1 MTPTTGNV
9 DPYTLRITV
18 QPKDEYEQDENGNI
32 KQDENGNPVVTIAR
46 GAVLSVEKSVDNGA
60 TYFTLEPDD
69 GSWYLDTTQTTDED
83 GNPTTEEHPTKLTG
97 AILQEGNLRRYY
109 TMKVRP
115 MLQYVAE
122 TKTYRLIL
130 PDLAKVVYADPND
143 STSSQ
148 LTPYTAEVKITAK
161 GANVQPSQP
170 ATIDPQQTN

>member
-1 MTPTTGNV
+1 MKT
-9 DPYTLRITV
+9 
-18 QPKDEYEQDENGNI
+18 
-32 KQDENGNPVVTIAR
+32 AR
-46 GAVLSVEKSVDNGA
+46 GAVRKVEKTVDGTN
-60 TYFTLEPDD
+60 YFELEPDD

-97 AILQEGNLRRYY
+97 AILQGGNLRRYY
-109 TMKVRP
+109 TMQVHP

-130 PDLAKVVYADPND
+130 PDLAEVVYVDPND

>member
-1 MTPTTGNV
+1 MY
-9 DPYTLRITV
+9 DETV
-18 QPKDEYEQDENGNI
+18 TATQDNG
-32 KQDENGNPVVTIAR
+32 DPVVKTAR
-46 GAVLSVEKSVDNGA
+46 GAVRKVEKSVDESTSFELKPNN
-60 TYFTLEPDD
+60 D

-83 GNPTTEEHPTKLTG
+83 GNPVLEPTTLTG

-109 TMKVRP
+109 TMQVHP

-161 GANVQPSQP
+161 GAKGFAAVQDSE
-170 ATIDPQQTN
+170 AAVINNPQQTN